1 MHAKKFLTVGRGV
14 DMDAKYNEANDLI
27 NSYGGLAEAKAYMKR
42 YFKLN
47 GGLRNK
53 YPKVGSLITSK
64 MNDLQSAIAIVEGR

>member
-1 MHAKKFLTVGRGV
+1 MSKCQHCA
-14 DMDAKYNEANDLI
+14 AEELI

-53 YPKVGSLITSK
+53 YPKTGALITNK
-64 MNDLQSAIAIVEGR
+64 MNELQSAISTVEGGNNGQ

>member
-1 MHAKKFLTVGRGV
+1 MSKCSQCA
-14 DMDAKYNEANDLI
+14 AEELI

-53 YPKVGSLITSK
+53 YPKVGSLITTK
-64 MNDLQSAIAIVEGR
+64 MNELQSAIATVEGDSQ